1 MDLTFILF
9 YNSIS
14 SISMSIFSPSHHLLS
29 FFFVHQTISIW
40 ILIDTLKDIYY
51 SYFICCILF
60 LGPNH
65 LFYIRHSFLT
75 VEKWIVSIFM
85 RFWISFLNNGH
96 FFVKIIWLRLPI
108 QECFTIRNWL
118 IMGADELAHDRL
130 SVPAWKRWFSDKI
143 LDRSN
148 TCPIIKRSSTW
159 HLDFCC
165 NIVKMNHRLVYIE
178 EVSCSSFPGLLQLV
192 P

>member
-14 SISMSIFSPSHHLLS
+14 SISMSIFSPTTCLA
-29 FFFVHQTISIW
+29 FFVHQTISIW
-40 ILIDTLKDIYY
+40 ILINTLKDIYY
-51 SYFICCILF
+51 SNLICCILF
-60 LGPNH
+60 LGPDH
-65 LFYIRHSFLT
+65 LFYIRHSFLI

-85 RFWISFLNNGH
+85 RFWISFSNNGH
-96 FFVKIIWLRLPI
+96 FLVKIIWLRLPI

-118 IMGADELAHDRL
+118 IMWADELVHDRL
-130 SVPAWKRWFSDKI
+130 LIPAWKRWFSDKI

-165 NIVKMNHRLVYIE
+165 NIKIFWYTLKK
-178 EVSCSSFPGLLQLV
+178 
-192 P
+192 